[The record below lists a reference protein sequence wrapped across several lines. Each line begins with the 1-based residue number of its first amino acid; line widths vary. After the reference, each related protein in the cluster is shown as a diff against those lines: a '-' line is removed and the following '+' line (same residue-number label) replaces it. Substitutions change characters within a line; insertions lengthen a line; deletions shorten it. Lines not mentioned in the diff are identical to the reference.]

1 MSASDVAVLLIALNG
16 PSHQVIWVN
25 PAEVVSVR
33 APRDATDG
41 HFGPETE
48 CILQT
53 ADGKLIAVADACDI
67 VRKQLGTG
75 GGFP

>member
-1 MSASDVAVLLIALNG
+1 MIKTVVLLIALNG
-16 PSHQVIWVN
+16 PGQQVIWVN

-33 APRDATDG
+33 APRASMDD
-41 HFGPETE
+41 HFGPEVN

-53 ADGKLIAVADACDI
+53 ADGKLIAVADECDV
-67 VRKQLGTG
+67 VRKQLGNT